1 MNYSNSM
8 KKSRT
13 LVGMAIFT
21 ALVIVLQQMAGMI
34 RIGPFSPSLV
44 LIPIVIG
51 AAVYGAKAGAWLG
64 LVFSVSVLIAC
75 ITGQDAGGYLMWG
88 INPAMTAG
96 IVLAKGVAAG
106 FLAGAVFRALQ
117 HRNQLLATVVAAVV
131 CPVVNTGIF
140 LAGTLAVFRP
150 LLNQWMAAS
159 GFENMGTY
167 VITGLVGL
175 NFLVE
180 LAINLLLSPG
190 VVRIL
195 KVRNVAIN
203 VTKKS

>member
-195 KVRNVAIN
+195 KVRNVA
-203 VTKKS
+203 